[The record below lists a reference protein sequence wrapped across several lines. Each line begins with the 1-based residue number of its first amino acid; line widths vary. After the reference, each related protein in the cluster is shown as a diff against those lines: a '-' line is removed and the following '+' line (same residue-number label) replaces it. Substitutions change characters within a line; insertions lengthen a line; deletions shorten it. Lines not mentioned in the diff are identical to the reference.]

1 VLFLSII
8 SSTCYL
14 QCLFVSLDTQL
25 RVVLFEGKV
34 SQVEQCNEL
43 DFLVRYL
50 LTDLSRTQI
59 LRLSP
64 FEIVLSLEH
73 NPYGIENVPL
83 TIVKGGLTRTLQS
96 TPQAKR
102 PGLVIVVVALYLI
115 NMLFGLFTGILLITS
130 GDPGVLPIGATVITI
145 AVLELIF
152 SIGLWM
158 LRRWA
163 RWMAIII
170 SILVIP
176 IGIIGILMSG
186 GRDPGT
192 YLGIVA
198 AVVALVGLFQPQI
211 RSLFT

>member
-1 VLFLSII
+1 M
-8 SSTCYL
+8 
-14 QCLFVSLDTQL
+14 
-25 RVVLFEGKV
+25 
-34 SQVEQCNEL
+34 
-43 DFLVRYL
+43 
-50 LTDLSRTQI
+50 
-59 LRLSP
+59 
-64 FEIVLSLEH
+64 
-73 NPYGIENVPL
+73 
-83 TIVKGGLTRTLQS
+83 TLQS

-130 GDPGVLPIGATVITI
+130 GDPGVLPLGATVLTI

-163 RWMAIII
+163 RWMAIVS

-176 IGIIGILMSG
+176 ISIIGILMSG

-211 RSLFT
+211 RPLFT